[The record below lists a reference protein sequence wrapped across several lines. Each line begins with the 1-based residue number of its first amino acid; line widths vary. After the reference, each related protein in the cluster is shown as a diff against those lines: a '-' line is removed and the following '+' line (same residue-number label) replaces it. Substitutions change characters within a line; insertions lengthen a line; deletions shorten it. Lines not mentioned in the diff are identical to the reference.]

1 MNANK
6 NQTKSF
12 FIAIA
17 VLLIVSLACGSTDN
31 QTQPP
36 STDGQGQSEPSELP
50 QKTNTP
56 QPTNTPRPTLTPTL
70 VPIGLSRN
78 NPYPLSELVSAPNW
92 DVQVLEVKRGEGA
105 WTDIHAANMFNEPA
119 PEGMEYLLV
128 KIHVKSTYTDS
139 DAHTI
144 NGCYI
149 DVTGDRLIAY
159 TCSMASVVEPEPQLD
174 AKLYTGGEA
183 EGWAA
188 YPVGQGEG
196 NLILVV
202 NESWNFDENAI
213 RYIALDE
220 GASIGISPDLASI
233 QSTDIGVERNTP
245 AHRTEKVISED
256 WEISVLEVIRGD
268 EAWAMVYGVNKFNDP
283 PEEGMEYIA
292 VKIQARYIGTEDR
305 AENIDNSSFKT
316 TGSAGVLYDRPY
328 VIGPDPELSVSL
340 YPGGEYVGWVI
351 VQAAKGET
359 GLMLVFEPLFDIG
372 DKNNR
377 FISLEP

>member
-6 NQTKSF
+6 NQTKSI

-31 QTQPP
+31 LTQPP

-139 DAHTI
+139 DEHTI
-144 NGCYI
+144 NGCDF
-149 DVTGDRLIAY
+149 DVTGDRQIAY
-159 TCSMASVVEPEPQLD
+159 TCRMASVVEPEPQLD

-220 GASIGISPDLASI
+220 GASIGISPDLANI
-233 QSTDIGVERNTP
+233 QSTDIGLERNTP
-245 AHRTEKVISED
+245 APRTEKVITED

-268 EAWAMVYGVNKFNDP
+268 EAWAMVYETNKFNDP

-292 VKIQARYIGTEDR
+292 VKIQARYIGIEDR

-316 TGSAGVLYDRPY
+316 TGSASVLYDRPY

-340 YPGGEYVGWVI
+340 FPGGEYVGWVI

-359 GLMLVFEPLFDIG
+359 GLMLVFEPLFDISN
-372 DKNNR
+372 KNQR

>member
-6 NQTKSF
+6 NQTKS
-12 FIAIA
+12 ILIVIA
-17 VLLIVSLACGSTDN
+17 VLLIVSLACGSTEN

-36 STDGQGQSEPSELP
+36 STDGQGQSQPSELP
-50 QKTNTP
+50 QKTNAP

-92 DVQVLEVKRGEGA
+92 EVQVLEVKRGEGA

-128 KIHVKSTYTDS
+128 KIRVKSTYTDS
-139 DAHTI
+139 DEHAI
-144 NGCYI
+144 NGCDF
-149 DVTGDRLIAY
+149 DVTGDRLIAN
-159 TCSMASVVEPEPQLD
+159 TCSMASVVEPKPQLD

-188 YPVGQGEG
+188 YLVGQGEG
-196 NLILVV
+196 NLILIV

-213 RYIALDE
+213 RFIALDE
-220 GASIGISPDLASI
+220 GASIGISPDLAGI
-233 QSTDIGVERNTP
+233 QSTDIGVGRNAP
-245 AHRTEKVISED
+245 APRKEKVISED
-256 WEISVLEVIRGD
+256 WEITVLEVIRGD
-268 EAWAMVYGVNKFNDP
+268 EAWAMVYEVNKYNAT

-292 VKIQARYIGTEDR
+292 VKIQARYIGIEDR
-305 AENIDNSSFKT
+305 AENIDNSSFHT

-340 YPGGEYVGWVI
+340 FPGGEYVGWVI

-359 GLMLVFEPLFDIG
+359 GLMLVFKPLFDIS
-372 DKNNR
+372 DNNQR